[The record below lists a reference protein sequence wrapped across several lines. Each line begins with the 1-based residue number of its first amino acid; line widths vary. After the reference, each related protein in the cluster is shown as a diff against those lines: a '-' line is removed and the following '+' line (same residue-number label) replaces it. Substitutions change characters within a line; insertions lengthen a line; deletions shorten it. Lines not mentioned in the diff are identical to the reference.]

1 MSDKDA
7 RAQYI
12 AKEMQKIGIM
22 DTPGAILV
30 GLGLYGKFGAN
41 GNAFHPL
48 LNDPSIINT
57 MLVVGGS
64 IMAYCAYRA
73 IMVVTKKQ
81 TLDKD

>member
-12 AKEMQKIGIM
+12 AKEMQKISIM
-22 DTPGAILV
+22 DTPGVILV

-48 LNDPSIINT
+48 LNDPDVINT
-57 MLVVGGS
+57 MLIIGGC
-64 IMAYCAYRA
+64 IMGYCAYRA
-73 IMVVTKKQ
+73 IILVTNKKI
-81 TLDKD
+81 LDKD